1 MWQNRD
7 ACKLAEAKT
16 QVSRDEPSA
25 PLLSSF
31 QYKRV
36 CFDRAFLPWTTT
48 AHACA
53 HICHIWVSTL
63 QQLCEGKRDGGR
75 EREWERSKQP
85 WGRRQPSL
93 CCGAVAKDSPM
104 PFSFGAAQTG
114 WGGNESYPGQ
124 ERERRKAPPTAL
136 ALAGRLG
143 RFSPTE
149 VVRVL
154 GLGGDVH
161 QPD

>member
-1 MWQNRD
+1 MLQLQVDTSD
-7 ACKLAEAKT
+7 ACDKTAMRVNLLKQKHKSAEMNL
-16 QVSRDEPSA
+16 QR
-25 PLLSSF
+25 LILSSF

-53 HICHIWVSTL
+53 HIFHIWVSTL

-93 CCGAVAKDSPM
+93 CCGAVAKDSRCHLA
-104 PFSFGAAQTG
+104 S
-114 WGGNESYPGQ
+114 
-124 ERERRKAPPTAL
+124 AL
-136 ALAGRLG
+136 LK
-143 RFSPTE
+143 
-149 VVRVL
+149 
-154 GLGGDVH
+154 LGGGETSLIQVRNASGEKLRPRPSPSPADWAGSVRLRWYGC
-161 QPD
+161 